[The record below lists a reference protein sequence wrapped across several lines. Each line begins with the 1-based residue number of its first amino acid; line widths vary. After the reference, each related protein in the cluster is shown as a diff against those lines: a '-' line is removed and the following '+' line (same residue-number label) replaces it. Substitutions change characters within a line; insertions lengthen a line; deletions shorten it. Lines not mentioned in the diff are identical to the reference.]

1 MTTLNKFSSL
11 ILALLLAI
19 IYFAVCFSF
28 TACFNKKIV
37 TPQAPIDELVDT
49 GDYKLHLK
57 CTGQG
62 SPTVILDAGAGR
74 STNDWFNIQP
84 TIAQTNRV
92 CSYDRLGIGKSD
104 VAVSTRTSQT
114 IVDDLNNLLIKA
126 NINGPYVL
134 VGHSLGGINIQLYAS
149 QHPENVVGMVL
160 VDSSHEEQDIK
171 INGILPAE
179 LVKKQE
185 ELLSRNPEHLD
196 LKTSLA
202 QARAAHWKQDIPLI
216 VITAGLPPK
225 SPGGPVGLTDEQFG
239 KISQLW
245 QELQK
250 ELATRSPQGKQIIAE
265 KSGHFIQKDQPEL
278 VISAIREV
286 VETTRKNNK

>member
-1 MTTLNKFSSL
+1 LSFLL
-11 ILALLLAI
+11 IITYLAI
-19 IYFAVCFSF
+19 LLPFP
-28 TACFNKKIV
+28 ACSNKKTNAVVI
-37 TPQAPIDELVDT
+37 PEEQLVDI
-49 GDYKLHLK
+49 GGKRLHLK
-57 CTGQG
+57 CNGEG
-62 SPTVILDAGAGR
+62 SPTVILDAGGGR
-74 STNDWFNIQP
+74 STNDWLAIQP
-84 TIAQTNRV
+84 EVAKLTRV

-104 VAVSTRTSQT
+104 AAVSTRTSQT

-134 VGHSLGGINIQLYAS
+134 VGHSLGGINIRLYAS

-171 INGILPAE
+171 SNSILPAE
-179 LVKKQE
+179 SVKKQE
-185 ELLSRNPEHLD
+185 ELLSRNPERVD
-196 LKTSLA
+196 IKTSLA

-225 SPGGPVGLTDEQFG
+225 SPGGPLGLTDEQFG
-239 KISQLW
+239 KMNQLW

-250 ELATRSPQGKQIIAE
+250 ELVTRSSQGKQIIAE

-286 VETTRKNNK
+286 VETAHKK